1 MIDQSSQSVSNW
13 MARIINPSNS
23 TWDSEHKHQ
32 LCINRLWANSA
43 LIFSPFIDSQ
53 QPSNQLHC
61 NPGLKDHSVILRI
74 VWPFTCQQVTV
85 SIILRFENFYARV
98 YPSFHMDML
107 IIKIQFL
114 NTIRWPHNNAI
125 TLDSHQK
132 VIKQLIT
139 CAYTTHHRL
148 HSILS
153 LFQQLFPLV
162 AVFCYQIQSSFQFF
176 SQSTLNST
184 TALDDREIALLLR
197 WLISIHRRITAY
209 F

>member
-43 LIFSPFIDSQ
+43 LIFSPFIDYQ

-61 NPGLKDHSVILRI
+61 NPGLKDHSTHSLTIYMSTGDSFNY
-74 VWPFTCQQVTV
+74 P
-85 SIILRFENFYARV
+85 SIRTFLCARLSL

-107 IIKIQFL
+107 IIKIQFT

-153 LFQQLFPLV
+153 LFQPTLSTCCCFLLSNTVQLPVLFT
-162 AVFCYQIQSSFQFF
+162 I
-176 SQSTLNST
+176 NST
-184 TALDDREIALLLR
+184 TALDDRETALLLR